1 MPSCPALQRLSPIA
15 KSSTQI
21 RAEAKKK
28 YNAKQLTTLAPY
40 TVRHLHLPNEL
51 PSKGLARSRPFRKS
65 SIFLSTLSKA
75 QQVCVEGYQ
84 MVSVVASLF
93 SSSVAVFFWLCL
105 CEWLFAWRFGNRSM
119 GAFYAFVILTNL
131 FVVYV
136 CESHFVP
143 RI

>member
-21 RAEAKKK
+21 RVERKKT
-28 YNAKQLTTLAPY
+28 YNAEQLTTLALVY
-40 TVRHLHLPNEL
+40 RATSTSRNEL

-84 MVSVVASLF
+84 KLSVVASLF

-105 CEWLFAWRFGNRSM
+105 CEWLFAWRFGIRSM
-119 GAFYAFVILTNL
+119 GDFYAFVILTNL
-131 FVVYV
+131 FVA
-136 CESHFVP
+136 
-143 RI
+143 